1 METQLSDL
9 FYSTKEKFSLLLHS
23 GENGLTNSVSWVYLA
38 EDFQNMSFLKG
49 GELVITT
56 GLFTQT
62 GISLSEFICALVT
75 HNCSGLLINVGKYV
89 ETSDLTEEIL
99 EFCQSSHFPLITMPW
114 KIHLV
119 DMMQDYCRTLLK
131 STQTMDLLSAAFQSA
146 IYQAPLHENT
156 LLTLNQHGFPTE
168 SNYRIIIIQ
177 NLQNTTRITF
187 SLNHRNL
194 KYHLFEHEH
203 QQIFIYLADQAP
215 LHEIL
220 DILLFCDS
228 ITLGISNSFRSLKDF
243 YLCYKRARFALA
255 AACLW
260 SLPSVSF
267 DDLGVFQ
274 ILFSSSDPEM
284 LRSIYEK
291 NLGKLEAFDATHDS
305 DYMDT
310 LRTFLLSDC
319 NLLETAEKMHTHRNT
334 IIYRLKKIKDL
345 MKTELNDSKIKFDL
359 LMAFYIRE
367 YFLI

>member
-1 METQLSDL
+1 MGTQLSDL
-9 FYSTKEKFSLLLHS
+9 FHSTKEKFSLHLHS
-23 GENGLTNSVSWVYLA
+23 GKAGLTNSVSWVYLA

-62 GISLSEFICALVT
+62 GISLSEFICSLIT
-75 HNCSGLLINVGKYV
+75 HNCSGILINVGKYV
-89 ETSDLTEEIL
+89 DTSDLTEEIL
-99 EFCQSSHFPLITMPW
+99 ELCQNSRFPLITMPW

-119 DMMQDYCRTLLK
+119 DIMQDYCRTLLK

-168 SNYRIIIIQ
+168 AGYRIIIIH

-187 SLNHRNL
+187 SLNYRNL

-203 QQIFIYLADQAP
+203 LQIFIYLADQAP
-215 LHEIL
+215 LNEIL
-220 DILLFCDS
+220 DFLLFCDS
-228 ITLGISNSFRSLKDF
+228 ITLGISNSFHSLKEF
-243 YLCYKRARFALA
+243 CLYYKRARFALA
-255 AACLW
+255 AASLW
-260 SLPSVSF
+260 SIPSISF
-267 DDLGVFQ
+267 DELGVFQ

-284 LRSIYEK
+284 LKSIYEHS
-291 NLGKLEAFDATHDS
+291 LGELEALDATHNS
-305 DYMDT
+305 DYMGT

-334 IIYRLKKIKDL
+334 IIYRMKKIKDL
-345 MKTELNDSKIKFDL
+345 LKTELDDSKIKFDL